1 MTSKM
6 GKATWATAAAVLV
19 LAATQATSPATAAP
33 RDPVTVSH
41 AGATELSAQRRTRI
55 TVRPRRAVLG
65 PNSVRQCRAWLA
77 QEFRPSG
84 TVIVPRQQCW
94 WN

>member
-6 GKATWATAAAVLV
+6 GTASVAAAGLLMMLTAV
-19 LAATQATSPATAAP
+19 PATAAP
-33 RDPVTVSH
+33 RDR
-41 AGATELSAQRRTRI
+41 AGLSQAGSTDLSAQRRTRI
-55 TVRPRRAVLG
+55 TVRPRRTALG
-65 PNSVRQCRAWLA
+65 PNAVRQCRAWLA

-94 WN
+94 WE

>member
-6 GKATWATAAAVLV
+6 SKASAAAAGIL
-19 LAATQATSPATAAP
+19 LLLTTLPATAAP
-33 RDPVTVSH
+33 RDQAGLSR
-41 AGATELSAQRRTRI
+41 AGATDLSAQRRTRI
-55 TVRPRRAVLG
+55 TVRPRRTVLG
-65 PNSVRQCRAWLA
+65 PNAVRQCRAWLA

-94 WN
+94 WE